1 MSEFIN
7 SLSNKTWFVTI
18 VSFLIANL
26 GTILSM
32 GIVIIRNKLKNDS
45 MKRAFDEALA
55 KANIDATAT
64 FNDQFEAVK
73 REISAIMNEQLE
85 IVQKKL
91 KIDSD
96 ERKEAV
102 AAKSIEV
109 KDLIDS
115 ITKQTMETL
124 QDLDST
130 KAGDAE

>member
-32 GIVIIRNKLKNDS
+32 GIVIIRNKLKNVS

-115 ITKQTMETL
+115 ITKQTMATL
-124 QDLDST
+124 QDLDSN
-130 KAGDAE
+130 KVGDAE

>member
-85 IVQKKL
+85 IIQKKL

-130 KAGDAE
+130 KVGDAE